1 MAMKKQSIASFAEET
16 TAILPYIIR
25 GLLKKQTDALRQG
38 IITIPQYL
46 VLDLLSAHNL
56 LKMKDIARELN
67 ISLPAA
73 TGLINRLHSIK
84 MVERVYDKTD
94 RRVIHVKVTAKGKN
108 TIEKIRIQRQQAI
121 KEIFGRLT
129 AEERTAYLKILKKLK
144 KILYC
149 EK

>member
-1 MAMKKQSIASFAEET
+1 MKKQSIASFTEET

-25 GLLKKQTDALRQG
+25 GILKKQTDALKQG
-38 IITIPQYL
+38 TITIPQYL
-46 VLDLLSAHNL
+46 VLDLLSTHNL

-73 TGLINRLHSIK
+73 TGLINRLYGIK
-84 MVERVYDKTD
+84 MVERIYDKTD
-94 RRVIHVKVTAKGKN
+94 RRVIHIQVTARGKN
-108 TIEKIRIQRQQAI
+108 TIEKIRLQRQHTI
-121 KEIFGRLT
+121 KEIFSKLT
-129 AEERTAYLKILKKLK
+129 EKERNDYLKILKKLK